1 VSLRRSSDMVMRPGV
16 LRLIALLAAVL
27 LSACVTR
34 PPRQTETYY
43 FDCDVPEGRFAEW
56 NRTVKG
62 SEVHVSGIIE
72 LIEPRRDPTWRPVA
86 NVFVTGKDS
95 SFYAG
100 LRLTVDWDSQDSVH
114 VSLIG
119 TTGAVGGDALI
130 SLPWRGETIPFSLVL
145 THSGELTVRAGD
157 GSRAVHV
164 SQFEPQN
171 VRLSCSTGQFK
182 YRDVSVDVLK

>member
-1 VSLRRSSDMVMRPGV
+1 VSLRRSSDTVMRP
-16 LRLIALLAAVL
+16 LRLTALSAALLLAA
-27 LSACVTR
+27 CMTQ
-34 PPRQTETYY
+34 PPRQAETYY

-56 NRTVKG
+56 NRTVRG
-62 SEVHVSGIIE
+62 SEVHVSGSIE

-86 NVFVTGKDS
+86 NVFVSGEDP

-100 LRLTVDWDSQDSVH
+100 LRLSVDGDSQDSVQ

-119 TTGAVGGDALI
+119 STGAAPGDALI
-130 SLPWRGETIPFSLVL
+130 SRPWRGERIPFSLVL
-145 THSGELTVRAGD
+145 TRSGELTVRAGD

-164 SQFEPQN
+164 SPFAPQN

-182 YRDVSVDVLK
+182 YRDVSVDVPK